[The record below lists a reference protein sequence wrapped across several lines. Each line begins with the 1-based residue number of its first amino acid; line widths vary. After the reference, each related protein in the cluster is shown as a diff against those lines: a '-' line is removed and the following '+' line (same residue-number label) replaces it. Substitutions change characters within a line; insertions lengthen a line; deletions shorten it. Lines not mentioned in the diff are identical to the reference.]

1 MIAEDLKIKK
11 RRADKNFPSGKVWKL
26 WKEMKDE
33 YNPDDSIAEAELEL
47 ALSKLKLTKKEEP
60 QEDH

>member
-1 MIAEDLKIKK
+1 
-11 RRADKNFPSGKVWKL
+11 
-26 WKEMKDE
+26 MKDE